1 VPYSREDVKAM
12 RGQYLFAQVDIFS
25 VIEHQKQ
32 QAAKRV
38 QQMDSTQ
45 LQRTSEEELVRQIV
59 SEYRLDVPVIK
70 DDKIYV
76 ADHGE
81 AQVDVSRDFNR
92 AIFDR
97 SRPFYVQGMKTTIA
111 IPFEG
116 DAELFKVQPNT
127 FTTTRPSGEIV
138 GNEIHL
144 TYTQAEPNSEAIKN
158 AYTKTVQ
165 EIKQYLDWQ
174 RPSADEFNGQL
185 EILVRQRISERK
197 QKLSAGAGMIESL
210 GLPTSLPTKK
220 QD

>member
-1 VPYSREDVKAM
+1 MFRKTM
-12 RGQYLFAQVDIFS
+12 RGQYLFAQVDMFS

-32 QAAKRV
+32 QAAKKV
-38 QQMDSTQ
+38 QQIDSAH
-45 LQRTSEEELVRQIV
+45 LQRTIEDELVSQIV
-59 SEYRLDVPVIK
+59 KEYRLDVPVIK

-97 SRPFYVQGMKTTIA
+97 SRPFYVQGTKMTIA

-116 DAELFKVQPNT
+116 DAELFKVQPNSY
-127 FTTTRPSGEIV
+127 TTTRPAGEIV
-138 GNEIHL
+138 GSEIRL

-158 AYTKTVQ
+158 AYMKTVQ
-165 EIKQYLDWQ
+165 EVKQYLEWQ
-174 RPSADEFNGQL
+174 RSSADEFNSQL
-185 EILVRQRISERK
+185 ESLVRQRISERK
-197 QKLSAGAGMIESL
+197 QKLAAGAGMIESL
-210 GLPTSLPTKK
+210 GLPAKM

>member
-1 VPYSREDVKAM
+1 M
-12 RGQYLFAQVDIFS
+12 RGQYLFAQADMYS

-38 QQMDSTQ
+38 QQIDRSH
-45 LQRTSEEELVRQIV
+45 LQSTSEDELVSQIV
-59 SEYRLDVPVIK
+59 TEYQLDVPVIK

-76 ADHGE
+76 AEHGE
-81 AQVDVSRDFNR
+81 TQVDVSRDFNR
-92 AIFDR
+92 AISNR
-97 SRPFYVQGMKTTIA
+97 GRPFYVQGMKTIIA

-116 DAELFKVQPNT
+116 DAELLKVQPNT
-127 FTTTRPSGEIV
+127 YTTTRPSGESV
-138 GNEIHL
+138 GNEIRL

-174 RPSADEFNGQL
+174 RPSAEEFNTQL
-185 EILVRQRISERK
+185 ESLIRQRVSERK
-197 QKLSAGAGMIESL
+197 QKLLAGTGMIESL
-210 GLPTSLPTKK
+210 GLPTKR